1 MPVRVL
7 HLAGTIAVRLP
18 RGTRLVCPVSSLI
31 PQRNRDG
38 SWAKLVFRHSNPGL
52 PPVRAARRSTPPPRG
67 GRGHLA
73 RPAVFFML
81 RRAAGDSRVRW
92 WQPTTR
98 APRSAGPTDRRPRA
112 MQAATPSP
120 ELAPSAGARD
130 RLRHLLLVRIAA
142 GEARLTRVALAQD
155 LAAFAPPR
163 LPPARWRPR
172 LERELDGL
180 LADGWVLESGGHL
193 RLSEVGGERVR
204 RFLAVKGTLPRAWSE
219 LRDRRLVAKA
229 LGLERLPAKDLK
241 ALARP
246 DGLRAAVV
254 QTAYKLKFKGLATPA
269 RLRSA
274 LAAIALQ
281 RAFGNGV
288 GAGLAGKGALS
299 AKAARLLAAQLATA
313 PRDFGTDRRLI
324 ATLAA
329 EQLGAKPADF
339 AALRRALLC
348 RFLESALTPVASPPP
363 SAAAGLPPAGLASPL
378 PPAPPAAG
386 RPDLGGFV
394 GEVRRQAA
402 AQAQGWVG
410 DRKAYI
416 SHVWRALAQRRAD
429 WRLSEIEF
437 KCMLV
442 EAHRT
447 GQLALMH
454 ADLKDHKSIKD
465 VQESA
470 VVYKNAV
477 FHFVRVE
484 G

>member
-1 MPVRVL
+1 MPARVP

-38 SWAKLVFRHSNPGL
+38 SWANLVFRHSNPGL
-52 PPVRAARRSTPPPRG
+52 PPVRAARRSPRAR

-73 RPAVFFML
+73 PPAVFFML
-81 RRAAGDSRVRW
+81 RRASGDSRVRW

-98 APRSAGPTDRRPRA
+98 ALRSAGPTDRRPRA
-112 MQAATPSP
+112 MQAVTLSP
-120 ELAPSAGARD
+120 ELAPSAGASD
-130 RLRHLLLVRIAA
+130 RLRHVLLVRIAG
-142 GEARLTRVALAQD
+142 GEGRLTRLALAQD
-155 LAAFAPPR
+155 LGALAPPR

-180 LADGWVLESGGHL
+180 LADGWVLETGDHL
-193 RLSEVGGERVR
+193 RLSEVGGDRVR
-204 RFLAVKGTLPRAWSE
+204 RFLAVKGSLPRAWSE
-219 LRDRRLVAKA
+219 LRDGRLVAKA
-229 LGLERLPAKDLK
+229 LGLERLPNKALK

-254 QTAYKLKFKGLATPA
+254 QTAYKLKLKGLATPA

-274 LAAIALQ
+274 LARIALQ
-281 RAFGNGV
+281 RAFGNGI
-288 GAGLAGKGALS
+288 GAGLAGKGVLS
-299 AKAARLLAAQLATA
+299 AKAARLLAGQLSTA

-324 ATLAA
+324 AALAA
-329 EQLGAKPADF
+329 EHVGAKHADF
-339 AALRRALLC
+339 EALRRALLC